1 MPEIY
6 QIWHESNEYKTNNT
20 LIATTDYTSNYL
32 VCIKVK
38 PKTSN
43 VTTIRYRKDIS

>member
-38 PKTSN
+38 PKPPMWQQ
-43 VTTIRYRKDIS
+43 YDIEKI